1 MLRKVI
7 PALLIAVALLAAC
20 GSGESADDN
29 SGDTNQIGQISG
41 GDADSASSDTTGDDE
56 EAAVRLIVEG
66 FGQRMQNVELLS
78 GEVQSQIRNQ
88 YGPFASS
95 DMIEQRLEEPSRAP
109 GREVSSPWPA
119 RIEIYTIEPE
129 GEDTYRVHAWVKYV
143 DAEDGPGEASAE
155 QPISLLVS
163 YNGNAWVIVNYA
175 TTGAYTPVE

>member
-7 PALLIAVALLAAC
+7 PALLIALVLLAAC
-20 GSGESADDN
+20 GSSESADESN
-29 SGDTNQIGQISG
+29 GDSNQIGQIGG
-41 GDADSASSDTTGDDE
+41 GDADNTSSDAGGDDE

-88 YGPFASS
+88 YGPFASN
-95 DMIEQRLEEPSRAP
+95 DMIEQWLEEPSRAP
-109 GREVSSPWPA
+109 GREVSSPGPA
-119 RIEIYTIEPE
+119 RIEVYTIEPE

-143 DAEDGPGEASAE
+143 TAEDGPGEASAE

-163 YNGNAWVIVNYA
+163 YNGSAWVIVNYA
-175 TTGAYTPVE
+175 TTGPYTVLE